1 MCRKAQG
8 TMMKI
13 GIESLNIYGCSMAL
27 DQGKL
32 AEARGKDPQKVVKDF
47 LIDTRSLNP
56 LWEDVVTM
64 GANAAKPI
72 VENIDP
78 KSIGILIVGT
88 ESSVD
93 FGKPISTNITGALG
107 LPPNIRNYE
116 TKHACYSGIAAMDAA
131 VNWLASGFGDGRK
144 ALVISSDFSREHL
157 RTKEEFVLGG
167 TAAAVL
173 LSDTPRLLEF
183 EPRRKGTWTTDIY
196 DTFRPSARA
205 EVGNNEVSLYAYM
218 DALEGAWGDYV
229 SRAEGGTDFDGDHR
243 WLCYHTPFPGIA
255 FQAHRTLCNINAPRR
270 KSEVI
275 EDFERRVV
283 PTLQF
288 SRRLGSTYGSSNF
301 VGIAALLSGDSKLG
315 TGDRIGFYAYGS
327 GAIGEFWSARL
338 CDGARAEMK
347 KMDIQSSLNA
357 RMNASVE
364 EYEKI
369 ELHRSQV
376 VELPDFNPDR
386 SFPGGLWE
394 SAYRGRE
401 LLTLEKVENYVRTYA
416 WS

>member
-1 MCRKAQG
+1 MR
-8 TMMKI
+8 I

-27 DQGKL
+27 DQRKL
-32 AEARGKDPQKVVKDF
+32 AEARGKDPRRVVEDF

-72 VENIDP
+72 VENINP
-78 KSIGILIVGT
+78 ESIGMLIVGT
-88 ESSVD
+88 ESSLD
-93 FGKPISTNITGALG
+93 FGKPISTNIIGALG
-107 LPPNIRNYE
+107 LAPNIRNYE
-116 TKHACYSGIAAMDAA
+116 TKHACYSGIAAVDAA
-131 VNWLASGFGDGRK
+131 VNWLASGFNDGRK

-157 RTKEEFVLGG
+157 KAKEEFVLGG
-167 TAAAVL
+167 AAAAVL

-218 DALEGAWGDYV
+218 DALEGAWEDYAR
-229 SRAEGGTDFDGDHR
+229 RAEGGSDFDRDHQ
-243 WLCYHTPFPGIA
+243 WFCYHTPFPAIA

-270 KSEVI
+270 KAEII

-283 PTLQF
+283 PTLRF
-288 SRRLGSTYGSSNF
+288 SRRLGSTYGSSNL
-301 VGIAALLSGDSKLG
+301 VGIAALLSGDSELRG
-315 TGDRIGFYAYGS
+315 GDRLGFYAYGS
-327 GAIGEFWSARL
+327 GAIGEFWSAKL
-338 CDGARAEMK
+338 CNGAQAEMR
-347 KMDIQSSLNA
+347 KMNVQGRLNA

-364 EYEKI
+364 EYERI
-369 ELHRSQV
+369 ELSRGEI

-386 SFPGGLWE
+386 SFPEGLWE
-394 SAYRGRE
+394 STYRGRG
-401 LLTLEKVENYVRTYA
+401 LLTLEKVVNYVRTYA